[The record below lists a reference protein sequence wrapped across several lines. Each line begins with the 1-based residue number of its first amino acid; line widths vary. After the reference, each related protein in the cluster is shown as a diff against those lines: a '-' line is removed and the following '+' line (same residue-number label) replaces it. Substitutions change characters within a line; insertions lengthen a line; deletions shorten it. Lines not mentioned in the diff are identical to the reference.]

1 MIATLP
7 SKLFD
12 VVDTVAISPL
22 CLPAGSDD
30 VSVCGR
36 SLFID
41 VLFLY
46 SIHFAPALARIPSSF
61 ASTRFCSTTLHVP
74 PSTSRPS
81 SLFVMQLQNTRP
93 PVERLKSRPSS
104 AI

>member
-12 VVDTVAISPL
+12 VVDTDAISPL
-22 CLPAGSDD
+22 CLPAGSEG

-36 SLFID
+36 ALFID

-46 SIHFAPALARIPSSF
+46 SIHFAPALARIPFSF
-61 ASTRFCSTTLHVP
+61 ARTSLCSTTSHLP
-74 PSTSRPS
+74 PATSMPS
-81 SLFVMQLQNTRP
+81 SLLVMQLQHTQP
-93 PVERLKSRPSS
+93 PVERL
-104 AI
+104 